1 MMEFSMKET
10 ILIIEDEADIL
21 ALLSSLLASEGY
33 NVVSACNGRQ
43 GLDKFQE
50 HNPDLI
56 LTDVRMPIMDGI
68 EVLREVKTKESDTEV
83 IILTGHSD
91 EATAI
96 DCLRLGAYDYFCKP
110 LEDIDVLLTAVERVL
125 EKRDLELK
133 NRSLVKQLEELSIKD
148 SLTGLYNYRYLQK
161 CLDEDIE
168 RCRRYGHKFFILMI
182 DADHFKDVNDTYG
195 HLFGDH
201 VLKKIGELIS
211 RELRSTDRLFRYGG
225 EEFLV
230 IMNEISKD
238 EVPPAVCRQMAAI
251 RNHTFTYEGQ
261 KAKVSV
267 SMGGAFFPEDAD
279 SKVNLIK
286 TADQALYR
294 AKEAGRDRF
303 ECGFELSDDDLAQP
317 MGKMGNTDA
326 DPAAK
331 QGLVN

>member
-1 MMEFSMKET
+1 MESTMKET
-10 ILIIEDEADIL
+10 ILIIEDEPDIL
-21 ALLSSLLASEGY
+21 ELLSGLLASEGY
-33 NVVSACNGRQ
+33 TIITACNGRE

-56 LTDVRMPIMDGI
+56 MTDVRMPIMDGI

-133 NRSLVKQLEELSIKD
+133 NRSLVQQLEEMSIKD

-161 CLDEDIE
+161 CLDEEID
-168 RCRRYGHKFFILMI
+168 RSRRYGHKFFILMI

-211 RELRSTDRLFRYGG
+211 QELRSTDRLFRYGG
-225 EEFLV
+225 EEFLI

-238 EVPPAVCRQMAAI
+238 QVPNAIGRQLAAI
-251 RNHTFTYEGQ
+251 RNHAFTFDGQ
-261 KAKVSV
+261 KTKLTV

-279 SKVNLIK
+279 SKVSLIQ

-303 ECGFELSDDDLAQP
+303 ECCFELSDDDLAQI
-317 MGKMGNTDA
+317 MGKMQNMDA
-326 DPAAK
+326 DLAVK
-331 QGLVN
+331 QGVAS

>member
-1 MMEFSMKET
+1 MKET
-10 ILIIEDEADIL
+10 ILIIEDEEDIL
-21 ALLSSLLASEGY
+21 ALLSGLLESENY
-33 NVVSACNGRQ
+33 RVITAINGRD
-43 GLDKFQE
+43 GIKKFQE

-96 DCLRLGAYDYFCKP
+96 DCLRLGAYDYFRKP

-148 SLTGLYNYRYLQK
+148 PLTGLYNYRYLQS
-161 CLDEDIE
+161 CLDEEID
-168 RCRRYGHKFFILMI
+168 RSRRYGHRFFILMI
-182 DADHFKDVNDTYG
+182 DADHFKDINDTHG

-201 VLKKIGELIS
+201 VLKKLGELLTT
-211 RELRSTDRLFRYGG
+211 ELRSTDRLFRYGG

-230 IMNEISKD
+230 IMNELTKA
-238 EVPPAVCRQMAAI
+238 EVATVIKRLMKSI
-251 RNHTFTYEGQ
+251 RNHQFRYEGRT
-261 KAKVSV
+261 ARITV
-267 SMGGAFFPEDAD
+267 SMGGALFPDDAD
-279 SKVNLIK
+279 NKLKLIK
-286 TADQALYR
+286 TADRALYK

-303 ECGFELSDDDLAQP
+303 ECSFDVSIDIAGQESQP
-317 MGKMGNTDA
+317 IQSA
-326 DPAAK
+326 DMQNGIPQK
-331 QGLVN
+331 LPN

>member
-1 MMEFSMKET
+1 MKETKET
-10 ILIIEDEADIL
+10 ILIIDDEDDIL
-21 ALLSSLLASEGY
+21 ALLSSLLENEGY
-33 NVVSACNGRQ
+33 KIITACNGRE
-43 GLDKFQE
+43 GLEKFQE

-56 LTDVRMPIMDGI
+56 LSDVKMPVKDGI
-68 EVLREVKTKESDTEV
+68 EVLREIKTKESDTEV

-133 NRSLVKQLEELSIKD
+133 NRALIQQLEEMAIKD

-161 CLDEDIE
+161 CLDEEIE
-168 RCRRYGHKFFILMI
+168 RSRRYGHNFFILMI
-182 DADHFKDVNDTYG
+182 DVDHFKDLNDTHG

-201 VLKKIGELIS
+201 VLKKVGELIS
-211 RELRSTDRLFRYGG
+211 QELRYSDRLFRYGG

-230 IMNEISKD
+230 LMNEISKD
-238 EVPPAVCRQMAAI
+238 DVPNTVARLLAAI
-251 RNHTFTYEGQ
+251 RNHTFTFEDQ
-261 KAKVSV
+261 KSKITV
-267 SMGGAFFPEDAD
+267 SMGGAFFPEDVD
-279 SKVNLIK
+279 SKVSLIK

-294 AKEAGRDRF
+294 AKEAGRNRF
-303 ECGFELSDDDLAQP
+303 ECCFELSDNDLALI
-317 MGKMGNTDA
+317 MGKMQNLAA

-331 QGLVN
+331 LGAAN

>member
-1 MMEFSMKET
+1 MMEITMKET

-21 ALLSSLLASEGY
+21 ALLSSLLAGEGY
-33 NVVSACNGRQ
+33 NIITACNGRE
-43 GLDKFQE
+43 GLDQFQE

-161 CLDEDIE
+161 CLDEEVE

-182 DADHFKDVNDTYG
+182 DADHFKNVNDTYG

-211 RELRSTDRLFRYGG
+211 QELRSTDRLFRYGG

-230 IMNEISKD
+230 IMNEISKA
-238 EVPPAVCRQMAAI
+238 EVPPAVCRQMTAI

-261 KAKVSV
+261 QTQISV

-279 SKVNLIK
+279 TKVTLIK

-303 ECGFELSDDDLAQP
+303 ECCFELSDEDLALV
-317 MGKMGNTDA
+317 MGKMGNIDA
-326 DPAAK
+326 DPVAK

>member
-1 MMEFSMKET
+1 MKET
-10 ILIIEDEADIL
+10 ILIIEDEEDIL

-33 NVVSACNGRQ
+33 NILTACNGRE
-43 GLDKFQE
+43 GLDKFEE
-50 HNPDLI
+50 HSPDLI
-56 LTDVRMPIMDGI
+56 LTDIRMPIMDGI

-96 DCLRLGAYDYFCKP
+96 DCLRFGAYDYFCKP
-110 LEDIDVLLTAVERVL
+110 LEDIDVLLTAVARVL

-133 NRSLVKQLEELSIKD
+133 NRSLVKQLEEMSIKD
-148 SLTGLYNYRYLQK
+148 SLTGLYNYRHLQK
-161 CLDEDIE
+161 CLDKEVE
-168 RCRRYGHKFFILMI
+168 RSRRYGHQFFILMI

-201 VLKKIGELIS
+201 VLKKLGELIS
-211 RELRSTDRLFRYGG
+211 NELRSTDRLFRYGG

-230 IMNEISKD
+230 IMNEISKA
-238 EVPPAVCRQMAAI
+238 EVPQAICRQMVAI

-261 KAKVSV
+261 KARVSV

-279 SKVNLIK
+279 CKMSLIK

-303 ECGFELSDDDLAQP
+303 ECCFELSDDDLVQITGP
-317 MGKMGNTDA
+317 MQNRDA
-326 DPAAK
+326 DLSTKP
-331 QGLVN
+331 GLAN